1 MNSGKRQAPVAV
13 AAPAAPANR
22 NCSVRTANGVTR
34 VVNGHGGGKDRS
46 SVRTALRG
54 RRRVP
59 RSDGTVTSTGR
70 VVKMRVPGSISRATT
85 VNSPSPTASCFRS
98 AQVLGRCKPLCIR
111 QFNQGRFQFE
121 LRLYLPRV
129 NKASFQKVSRLRMT
143 SSKMELPPSRGR
155 RSPPELFT
163 HYLTLAPLLC
173 YCGEMGATP
182 PSLGTV
188 CAGGGEPGEDYRS
201 ESGAAVP
208 CGRYPLYRKRP
219 EPSDFDGL
227 GGVG

>member
-1 MNSGKRQAPVAV
+1 MFPRQNRDTTGISG
-13 AAPAAPANR
+13 
-22 NCSVRTANGVTR
+22 TDT
-34 VVNGHGGGKDRS
+34 
-46 SVRTALRG
+46 
-54 RRRVP
+54 
-59 RSDGTVTSTGR
+59 TGR
-70 VVKMRVPGSISRATT
+70 VVKMRVPGSISRATA

-98 AQVLGRCKPLCIR
+98 AQVLGRCNPLCIR

-121 LRLYLPRV
+121 LRPYLPRV

-182 PSLGTV
+182 PSLGQSVRVVGSRERITGASLEQQYRV
-188 CAGGGEPGEDYRS
+188 GGVPFTASVRS
-201 ESGAAVP
+201 QAISM
-208 CGRYPLYRKRP
+208 
-219 EPSDFDGL
+219 
-227 GGVG
+227 GGVGWGWMKST